1 MNYLHIDNHYIT
13 TLQELREC
21 FLREEAKQLNS
32 SLFNELMEYYRSGEI
47 AGFLTDIG
55 EEQLAERIRGVV
67 YEKSDSKMMPQLASI
82 ITDFKPDVTFDFRS
96 YLEIVETIV
105 KCNQAIIRLR
115 VLHTAHETIDV
126 RILDP
131 HDSDDSRRSSNCK
144 RIYLS
149 DYQQDDEM
157 SIAFDLLDFHDSIVM
172 DEASEQK
179 DYSDEQVVFLIE
191 NVEVGRK
198 YPVELCSELGDRYYD
213 KDEYDKAFKWY
224 MIVTEQNNLSIWCR
238 LGWMYYNGKGVGLDY
253 KEAVKWYRKSAE
265 QGNMYAQY
273 NLGDCYYYGQGVG
286 KSFEEAVKWYRKAA
300 EQGYMYAQDS
310 LGYCYK
316 NGQGVGKSF
325 EEAVKWYR
333 KAAEQGNSNAQ
344 NNLGICYKNG
354 QGVGENLEEAVKWY
368 RKSAEQGNKYAQYN
382 LGFCYEKGQGV
393 DYSLAESLEWYSKSA
408 RQGYSPARSKLE
420 EKAKGGDMYAQY
432 ELGYLYQF
440 GFGVARDYKEAEKW
454 YRKAVDNA
462 LRRSEQWNTYNL
474 KNPYISRYW
483 NPYQDFL
490 YKAKRELN
498 MVINHL
504 NSN

>member
-1 MNYLHIDNHYIT
+1 
-13 TLQELREC
+13 
-21 FLREEAKQLNS
+21 
-32 SLFNELMEYYRSGEI
+32 
-47 AGFLTDIG
+47 
-55 EEQLAERIRGVV
+55 
-67 YEKSDSKMMPQLASI
+67 
-82 ITDFKPDVTFDFRS
+82 
-96 YLEIVETIV
+96 
-105 KCNQAIIRLR
+105 
-115 VLHTAHETIDV
+115 
-126 RILDP
+126 
-131 HDSDDSRRSSNCK
+131 
-144 RIYLS
+144 
-149 DYQQDDEM
+149 
-157 SIAFDLLDFHDSIVM
+157 
-172 DEASEQK
+172 
-179 DYSDEQVVFLIE
+179 
-191 NVEVGRK
+191 
-198 YPVELCSELGDRYYD
+198 
-213 KDEYDKAFKWY
+213 
-224 MIVTEQNNLSIWCR
+224 
-238 LGWMYYNGKGVGLDY
+238 
-253 KEAVKWYRKSAE
+253 
-265 QGNMYAQY
+265 MYAQDS
-273 NLGDCYYYGQGVG
+273 LGYCYYYGQGVG

-300 EQGYMYAQDS
+300 EQGNMHAQYS

-316 NGQGVGKSF
+316 KGEGVIRDYYEAVKWCRKATEQGYASAQNSLGECYYYGQGVGKSF

-333 KAAEQGNSNAQ
+333 KA
-344 NNLGICYKNG
+344 
-354 QGVGENLEEAVKWY
+354 
-368 RKSAEQGNKYAQYN
+368 AEQGNKYAQYN